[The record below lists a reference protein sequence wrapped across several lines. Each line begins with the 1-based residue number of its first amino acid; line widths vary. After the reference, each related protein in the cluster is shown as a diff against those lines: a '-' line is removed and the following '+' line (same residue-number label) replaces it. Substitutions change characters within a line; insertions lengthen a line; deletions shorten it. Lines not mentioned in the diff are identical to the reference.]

1 MAKEKT
7 VVEELYTEATRH
19 VIGPLQQYW
28 LNHAFVRGLQWLRW
42 NTAVTRLSEQ
52 VEDRD
57 RIQAVFNK
65 MRANQSTIIYNL
77 TQVMTYPKRK

>member
-52 VEDRD
+52 V
-57 RIQAVFNK
+57 
-65 MRANQSTIIYNL
+65 
-77 TQVMTYPKRK
+77 